1 MKRLGIATIG
11 LVVGCAL
18 GWLLPSWIYRWDQI
32 QISSIGPEATER
44 LFQFFGL
51 CIGGPV
57 GFVLGS
63 WLAVH
68 WQAMET
74 VEATAEV
81 PTPEVQDTLG

>member
-11 LVVGCAL
+11 LVVGCVL
-18 GWLLPSWIYRWDQI
+18 GWLLPSWIYPWDQI

-63 WLAVH
+63 WLAVR
-68 WQAMET
+68 WLPKEQTET
-74 VEATAEV
+74 PAEI
-81 PTPEVQDTLG
+81 TPAETQDTLG